1 MKIKYLKNLSFFF
14 SILFLF
20 LLTILFILTLIISY
34 KPIKLNFTD
43 YFDRES
49 KTFKRIDIKEI
60 GDIYIS
66 FNKSSKNFELLIE
79 DLLIDE
85 TYLPSTLISLD
96 FTFSENIFQTS
107 IKIFDAEITLR
118 DKSNFENVRAD
129 EKNLVDLIS
138 EKITFIQIFNVIEI
152 INSKILIFAD
162 DNVSQKYSVD
172 LNFKNNSAF
181 ILLSELFS
189 KNNFVTINLDFSDN
203 FFFNFK
209 SNNFNIDILSFLYP
223 KRLVAF
229 DDLRISGESNLE
241 INRNSKI
248 ESFEFDLFL
257 TGSMSYETN
266 FKEKLLI
273 VGDGPEKQKLEELTS
288 RLNLSK
294 NIFFIK
300 HQNKVGEVIKLID
313 IFCMNS
319 KFEGLGLIM
328 LEAMYFSKPI
338 IAPSI
343 SAIPEVV
350 KNEINGLIV
359 KSNDIYA
366 YSNAMLKFISED
378 YRRQN
383 SMNSKYILNKKFNF
397 NIMIEKTINLYKE

>member
-1 MKIKYLKNLSFFF
+1 MEILHLINTIDRGGAENHLSCLARGQKKKLNKIHIIYLKGNDYWNDYFINQGIRVTKIKKSSKHNFIYQIKYIKNYIKKNNIEILHAHLPYMEILGYF
-14 SILFLF
+14 SILFNKKIKFFVTKHVDNNF
-20 LLTILFILTLIISY
+20 L
-34 KPIKLNFTD
+34 
-43 YFDRES
+43 
-49 KTFKRIDIKEI
+49 
-60 GDIYIS
+60 GG
-66 FNKSSKNFELLIE
+66 
-79 DLLIDE
+79 
-85 TYLPSTLISLD
+85 
-96 FTFSENIFQTS
+96 S
-107 IKIFDAEITLR
+107 IKRTH
-118 DKSNFENVRAD
+118 S
-129 EKNLVDLIS
+129 
-138 EKITFIQIFNVIEI
+138 
-152 INSKILIFAD
+152 IFAD
-162 DNVSQKYSVD
+162 FLD
-172 LNFKNNSAF
+172 LIILKRCKKVIAISHAVKNYLTRN
-181 ILLSELFS
+181 I
-189 KNNFVTINLDFSDN
+189 
-203 FFFNFK
+203 FFNFK
-209 SNNFNIDILSFLYP
+209 KKIKVIYYGIDENYIQTCLNQNSNTQLEAFIKSPDDIVFGFVG
-223 KRLVAF
+223 RLVKQKQVE
-229 DDLRISGESNLE
+229 LV
-241 INRNSKI
+241 IN
-248 ESFEFDLFL
+248 SFFELKKK
-257 TGSMSYETN
+257 TK
-266 FKEKLLI
+266 KEVKLLI

-328 LEAMYFSKPI
+328 LEVMYFSKPI

>member
-129 EKNLVDLIS
+129 DKNLVDLIS
-138 EKITFIQIFNVIEI
+138 EKITFIQTFNVIEI

-189 KNNFVTINLDFSDN
+189 KNNFVTMNLDFSDN
-203 FFFNFK
+203 FFLNFK

-266 FKEKLLI
+266 SKEKLLNFDNNKFFGIFNDNELSVSFNFYDIQSNYEVGIKNVIKKTNPSFFLKIDKIYVENLLKIWPKNLMNSTFIWMKENSTGTLIDVNLEVDFNIQDRKIQI
-273 VGDGPEKQKLEELTS
+273 VDVFGTFEC
-288 RLNLSK
+288 K
-294 NIFFIK
+294 NINITY
-300 HQNKVGEVIKLID
+300 
-313 IFCMNS
+313 M
-319 KFEGLGLIM
+319 EGM
-328 LEAMYFSKPI
+328 P
-338 IAPSI
+338 
-343 SAIPEVV
+343 
-350 KNEINGLIV
+350 
-359 KSNDIYA
+359 
-366 YSNAMLKFISED
+366 
-378 YRRQN
+378 
-383 SMNSKYILNKKFNF
+383 
-397 NIMIEKTINLYKE
+397 